1 MKTMIDVRKV
11 LSDLC
16 ESDRDI
22 KVRKLSV
29 HGSNI
34 YILFIAQLTDKMR
47 LAEEVIKPILACEK
61 KISAEILVDS
71 VLYNEEIYTDTDE
84 EGILDYVLSGK
95 AVLLIEGESTYLI
108 INTYKVQS
116 RSVEMPELETTLRGS
131 RDAFNEN
138 LETNLSLVRYRVRD
152 EALSIDKFIV
162 GRRTKTNIAV
172 LHLKGV
178 ANEKFVNEIA
188 TKLKK
193 IDIDGTI
200 DSGDIQK
207 LISEGGS
214 TLFPQ
219 IGIVERS
226 DIAANNLLEGKVLVL
241 VDGNNLGLI
250 APKVFAEFFDS
261 GDDHYSSPHLSVF
274 SKLIRFAALFFALC
288 LSSIYVSVIAFNSDI
303 LPTMYIVT
311 IATARASVPF
321 NAVIEAF
328 LMEFTAEIMKEA
340 SIRLPKQ
347 IGPAIGIVGTIVIG
361 QAAVSAGLVSPLMV
375 IIVALGTMSSFVAPD
390 FTIMSP
396 IRILKFFLLILTG
409 LFGVFGFAIGLLFIF
424 THLISLESF
433 GIPYLVPASPLRLK
447 DIWDYFVSDIIMDKT
462 RPTYLKT
469 NNLTR
474 RK

>member
-1 MKTMIDVRKV
+1 MNTAINVRKV
-11 LSDLC
+11 LEDLG

-22 KVRKLSV
+22 RVRKLAV
-29 HGSNI
+29 HGTDI

-47 LAEEVIKPILACEK
+47 LAEEVIKPVLSFNK
-61 KISAEILVDS
+61 KVSAELLVDS

-95 AVLLIEGESTYLI
+95 SVLLVEGESTYLI

-152 EALSIDKFIV
+152 EALSIDKFVV

-188 TKLKK
+188 SKLKE
-193 IDIDGTI
+193 IDIDGAI
-200 DSGDIQK
+200 DSGYIQK

-219 IGIVERS
+219 LGIVERS
-226 DIAANNLLEGKVLVL
+226 DLACDNLLEGKVLIL

-250 APKVFAEFFDS
+250 APKVFAEYFDS

-274 SKLIRFAALFFALC
+274 SKIIRMAALFFALC
-288 LSSIYVSVIAFNSDI
+288 LSSLYVAIIAFNADI
-303 LPTMYIVT
+303 IPVTYIVT
-311 IATARASVPF
+311 IASARASVPF
-321 NAVIEAF
+321 NAVVEAF

-396 IRILKFFLLILTG
+396 IRILKFFVLLLTG
-409 LFGVFGFAIGLLFIF
+409 MFGVFGFAISIMFIF
-424 THLISLESF
+424 VHLVSLESF
-433 GIPYLVPASPLRLK
+433 GVPYLVPATPLRLK